1 MIKKLSSLIVALLI
15 AASAACAVLVTA
27 AGKSVSFSFAAYE
40 YSKEQKKMVAKN
52 DFKPN
57 ETVYLQVSV
66 SEISG
71 IGGFTL
77 NISFDN
83 SLFTFD
89 KSAVVYLI
97 DDEKSDYVAS
107 NTSKGMLFAWETT
120 SVNTTLGGILMYLP
134 FKVNGDITQSIE
146 GVFKPSITEAFES
159 DSGQTGIKANVSG
172 NVSVNIVA
180 ASLPEDFL
188 NLVKL
193 LENISYNP
201 NNDPQRPVDSLE
213 SINNAL
219 TQYSQLSADQKS
231 AFYNNYPELYN
242 ILSDAKNRYYEL
254 AESESKKLITE
265 ELNNFLNQNSQL
277 LNKDVSSLTLE
288 TDGENL
294 ANLKANYAL
303 LSTAAKKNMTEADKT
318 KVTEFIA
325 KYDRLVDEKEAS
337 EAAAAEVAEFRES
350 YGMFLSDENYP
361 KILAEWA
368 VTYSTYFPYIT
379 EADVV
384 YSILSEEAQTILSTE
399 KQRIDKLT
407 ELTSEYL
414 KNDEATEVL
423 LEKVSDFQKSY
434 IEVFALNSGNVSL
447 KDRTA
452 IEMVLEAYKRIEDP
466 EVKEKLKNRIAQLEN
481 LLAVIDELETVDE
494 IENTSDTVADNSNS
508 QTQNGQTGQT
518 VQTVTK
524 TNTVTKLV
532 DKLFKVSSGFRTP
545 FIILTVMLVLSVC
558 CLAAS
563 AVISQKFTEK
573 TFAAKEED
581 L

>member
-1 MIKKLSSLIVALLI
+1 MIKKLLSIIVALLI
-15 AASAACAVLVTA
+15 ATSAACAVLVTA

-40 YSKEQKKMVAKN
+40 YSTEQKRMIAKT

-77 NISFDN
+77 NITFDN

-97 DDEKSDYVAS
+97 DDKKSDYVAS

-120 SVNTTLGGILMYLP
+120 SVNTTLSGILFYLP
-134 FKVNGDITQSIE
+134 FKVNGDITGSVE
-146 GVFKPSITEAFES
+146 GVFKPSLTEVFES

-172 NVSVNIVA
+172 NVSVNVVA

-188 NLVKL
+188 NLVRG

-201 NNDPQRPVDSLE
+201 NNDPQRPVDSLA

-219 TQYSQLSADQKS
+219 TQYSALAADQKS

-242 ILSDAKNRYYEL
+242 ILSNAKNRYYEL

-265 ELNNFLNQNSQL
+265 ELNNFLNNHSQL
-277 LNKDVSSLTLE
+277 LNKDISSLTLDS
-288 TDGENL
+288 DGENL
-294 ANLKANYAL
+294 ANLKSDYAI
-303 LSTAAKKNMTEADKT
+303 LSTAAKKAMTEADKT
-318 KVTEFIA
+318 KVTEFIS

-361 KILAEWA
+361 KILADWA

-407 ELTSEYL
+407 ELASEYL

-434 IEVFALNSGNVSL
+434 IEVFALNAGNVSL
-447 KDRTA
+447 KDKTA
-452 IEMVLEAYKRIEDP
+452 IEMVLESYKRIEDP

-481 LLAVIDELETVDE
+481 LLSVIDELETVEE
-494 IENTSDTVADNSNS
+494 IENTSDTVADNSNGQS
-508 QTQNGQTGQT
+508 QNGQT

-532 DKLFKVSSGFRTP
+532 DKLFKVNSGFRTP
-545 FIILTVMLVLSVC
+545 FIILIVMLVLSVC

-573 TFAAKEED
+573 TLAAKEED

>member
-1 MIKKLSSLIVALLI
+1 MVKKLISLTVALLVTV
-15 AASAACAVLVTA
+15 SAACAVLVTA

-40 YSKEQKKMVAKN
+40 YSKEQKRMVAKT
-52 DFKPN
+52 DFKPD

-120 SVNTTLGGILMYLP
+120 SVNTTLSGILFYLP

-146 GVFKPSITEAFES
+146 GVFKPSLTEVFES

-188 NLVKL
+188 NLVRG

-219 TQYSQLSADQKS
+219 TQYSAFAADQKS

-242 ILSDAKNRYYEL
+242 ILSNAKNRYYEL

-265 ELNNFLNQNSQL
+265 ELNNFLNKHSQL
-277 LNKDVSSLTLE
+277 LNKDISSLTLE

-294 ANLKANYAL
+294 ANLKSDYKL
-303 LSTAAKKNMTEADKT
+303 LSTAANKAMTEADKT

-337 EAAAAEVAEFRES
+337 ESADAEVAEFRES

-361 KILAEWA
+361 KIYAEWNI
-368 VTYSTYFPYIT
+368 TYSSYLPYIN
-379 EADVV
+379 EAEMV
-384 YSILSEEAQTILSTE
+384 YSILSEQAQKILSVE

-407 ELTSEYL
+407 EAAAEYL
-414 KNDEATEVL
+414 KNDEETAVL

-447 KDRTA
+447 KDKTA
-452 IEMVLEAYKRIEDP
+452 IEMVLESYKRIEDP

-494 IENTSDTVADNSNS
+494 IENISDAVADNSNS

-545 FIILTVMLVLSVC
+545 FIILIVMLILSVC

-563 AVISQKFTEK
+563 AVISQKFTDK
-573 TFAAKEED
+573 TLAAKEED
-581 L
+581 I